1 MFTLH
6 VLGQIDAPCNTT
18 LTDTTRVC
26 CRYGELYSQARL
38 DTLDALD
45 ELKELASAEELKNK
59 LLFSVVVV
67 SAMWSAE
74 YCWIVQC
81 GEANCSVVQCSGMYY
96 SIAVQYSTA

>member
-6 VLGQIDAPCNTT
+6 MLWQIYAPFNTI
-18 LTDTTRVC
+18 LTHNAGVC

-67 SAMWSAE
+67 SAMWSAK
-74 YCWIVQC
+74 YCRIVQC
-81 GEANCSVVQCSGMYY
+81 GEVNCSVVQCSGMCYG
-96 SIAVQYSTA
+96 IA